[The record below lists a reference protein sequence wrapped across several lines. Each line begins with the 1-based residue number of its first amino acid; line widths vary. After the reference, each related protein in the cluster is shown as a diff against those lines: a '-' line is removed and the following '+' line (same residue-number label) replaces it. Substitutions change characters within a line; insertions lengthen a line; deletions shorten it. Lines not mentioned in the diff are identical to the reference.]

1 MARRPS
7 ADKLEALKKK
17 RAELDAQI
25 QAVSARQREVER
37 KADTRRK
44 ILAGAL
50 ALEHA
55 EKNPDSEFARK
66 LFRLLDEYVTRPHER
81 ALFPALMAAEGKLK
95 AGTDEGGANETGN

>member
-1 MARRPS
+1 MPRKKGV
-7 ADKLEALKKK
+7 DKLEALKKK
-17 RAELDAQI
+17 RDALDAQI
-25 QAVSARQREVER
+25 QAVSARQRAAER

-81 ALFPALMAAEGKLK
+81 ALFPTLPAHESELHNLPSDRTCE
-95 AGTDEGGANETGN
+95 

>member
-1 MARRPS
+1 MSRKGTAE
-7 ADKLEALKKK
+7 KLDALKRK

-25 QAVSARQREVER
+25 QAVSARQREAER

-55 EKNPDSEFARK
+55 EKNPESEFAKK

-81 ALFPALMAAEGKLK
+81 ALFPTLPAVEDTTAAE
-95 AGTDEGGANETGN
+95 A